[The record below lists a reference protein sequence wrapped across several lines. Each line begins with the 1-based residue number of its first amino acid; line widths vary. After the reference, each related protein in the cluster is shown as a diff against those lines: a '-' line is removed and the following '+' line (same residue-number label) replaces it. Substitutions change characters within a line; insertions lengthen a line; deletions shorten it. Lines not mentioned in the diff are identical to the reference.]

1 MSRENVET
9 TLRAFDA
16 WNRGDREQWLA
27 PAHPDVEWSSAIVRA
42 LEGAETVYR
51 GRDEEVSAFWDD
63 WHGVWNL
70 ELDVSETRDLG
81 DTIVV
86 LARMRTRGNVSGA
99 EVERSI
105 GYVVEFEDG
114 LIRRMRAYLSQREAL
129 EAAGL
134 SA

>member
-1 MSRENVET
+1 
-9 TLRAFDA
+9 
-16 WNRGDREQWLA
+16 
-27 PAHPDVEWSSAIVRA
+27 
-42 LEGAETVYR
+42 
-51 GRDEEVSAFWDD
+51 
-63 WHGVWNL
+63 
-70 ELDVSETRDLG
+70 
-81 DTIVV
+81 
-86 LARMRTRGNVSGA
+86 MRTRGNVSGA